1 VIEEIYIQDLGVI
14 AESRLKFGS
23 GLTVLTGETGA
34 GKTMVLTALGLLLG
48 ERSDSGAIRRGQAQT
63 FVEGR
68 WWLKA
73 PELVADRLAEAG
85 IQATD
90 GELILNRTVTAEARS
105 RAAVMGKSVPVSLLN
120 ELSDQLVVV
129 HGQSDQIR
137 LKSAGAQREAL
148 DQFAGS
154 ELRELLNQFRN
165 GFTEYK
171 SAQARLF
178 ELKSSLASREAEAD
192 QIRAAVAELEQAQ
205 LQPGEDELLT
215 AQAQRL
221 THLEELRAA
230 ASVAHQLISND
241 DFGTE
246 DVIAT
251 LGQARRQLENVA
263 NHDDQLAGAAAELKE
278 IGSQLNDLAAS
289 LSRYIDGLDSDGPA
303 ELEMLQQRRAL
314 VTSLMRKY
322 GPSLDEVLAYY
333 ENSGTRLLDLE
344 TSTEQIDS
352 LSESLELQSAKLVE
366 LASRISQL
374 RRSAAA
380 ELSTAVSLELAAL
393 AMPGATLVVEV
404 EPLAELTVHGADAI
418 SIQLS
423 SYPGA
428 EPRPLGKGASGGE
441 LSRIMLAIEVVLA
454 KFEQAPTFIF
464 DEVDAGVGGA
474 AAIEVGRRLAQL
486 AKQAQ
491 VIVVTHLAQ
500 VAAFANHHLKVLK
513 SADGEFTN
521 SSVVNLTEFD
531 RVTELA
537 RMLSGLAESEAAKSN
552 ALELLEI
559 ARAEQNRP

>member
-1 VIEEIYIQDLGVI
+1 
-14 AESRLKFGS
+14 
-23 GLTVLTGETGA
+23 
-34 GKTMVLTALGLLLG
+34 
-48 ERSDSGAIRRGQAQT
+48 
-63 FVEGR
+63 
-68 WWLKA
+68 
-73 PELVADRLAEAG
+73 
-85 IQATD
+85 
-90 GELILNRTVTAEARS
+90 
-105 RAAVMGKSVPVSLLN
+105 
-120 ELSDQLVVV
+120 
-129 HGQSDQIR
+129 
-137 LKSAGAQREAL
+137 
-148 DQFAGS
+148 
-154 ELRELLNQFRN
+154 
-165 GFTEYK
+165 
-171 SAQARLF
+171 
-178 ELKSSLASREAEAD
+178 
-192 QIRAAVAELEQAQ
+192 

-241 DFGTE
+241 DFGAE

-263 NHDDQLAGAAAELKE
+263 NHDDQLAGAAAELKD

-303 ELEMLQQRRAL
+303 ELEKLQQRRAL

-322 GPSLDEVLAYY
+322 GPSLDEVLKYY

-344 TSTEQIDS
+344 TSTEQIDA
-352 LSESLELQSAKLVE
+352 LSESVELQSAKLVE

-374 RRSAAA
+374 RRIAAA

-393 AMPGATLVVEV
+393 AMPGATLVVDV
-404 EPLAELTVHGADAI
+404 APLAELAVHGADSI

-559 ARAEQNRP
+559 ARAEQNRA